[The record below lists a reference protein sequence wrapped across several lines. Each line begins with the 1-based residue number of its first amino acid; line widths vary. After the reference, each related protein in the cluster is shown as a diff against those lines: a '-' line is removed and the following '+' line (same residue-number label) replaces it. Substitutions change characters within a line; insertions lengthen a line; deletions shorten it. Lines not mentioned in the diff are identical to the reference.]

1 MFVEF
6 YEEVE
11 VSEGVPTILFDVFTD
26 KVDGVVVKGVA
37 VISCPLVDEVKEV
50 VGGIG
55 GLFLGEEGVGGSVV
69 EVVHAPLNVLLFVDS
84 NWSEALVGVGD
95 DDGSV

>member
-11 VSEGVPTILFDVFTD
+11 VPEGVPTILFDVFTD
-26 KVDGVVVKGVA
+26 KVDCVVVKGVA

-50 VGGIG
+50 VGG
-55 GLFLGEEGVGGSVV
+55 V
-69 EVVHAPLNVLLFVDS
+69 
-84 NWSEALVGVGD
+84 
-95 DDGSV
+95 